1 MRDLLSE
8 TGYLGNR
15 SLFRLLLHSLKLQ
28 IPSMSRRNLVFGVA
42 LLVLLLTVLHL
53 QQASVL
59 VPNHIDGIDRIPD
72 YESVET
78 ELTEQKETSSDD
90 PEVAVQPPIVEEL
103 VKEDRTPTAC
113 DNVDFGWL
121 YVWLSS
127 QSWSTPSV
135 AYINWSSEHLIVY
148 IGMVGYPRQC
158 SCAKTAISLRN
169 MSLFLNAILCVLWS
183 WYISQPR
190 TMLDFLL
197 FCTKLTWK

>member
-15 SLFRLLLHSLKLQ
+15 SLFRLLLYSLKLQ

-113 DNVDFGWL
+113 DNVDFAWL
-121 YVWLSS
+121 YV
-127 QSWSTPSV
+127 
-135 AYINWSSEHLIVY
+135 
-148 IGMVGYPRQC
+148 
-158 SCAKTAISLRN
+158 
-169 MSLFLNAILCVLWS
+169 
-183 WYISQPR
+183 
-190 TMLDFLL
+190 
-197 FCTKLTWK
+197 